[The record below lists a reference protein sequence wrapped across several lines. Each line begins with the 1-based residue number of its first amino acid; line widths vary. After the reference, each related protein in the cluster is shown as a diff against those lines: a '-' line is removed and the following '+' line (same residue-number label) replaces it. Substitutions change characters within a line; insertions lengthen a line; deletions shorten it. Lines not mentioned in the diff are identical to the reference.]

1 MCGSS
6 STTRMLSGFD
16 SPAGTGAASVRAA
29 RAPIGSS
36 SVNVAPA
43 PGRVSRVMRPPCS
56 FMMPW
61 QMESPSPVPSPSR
74 LVVKN
79 GSKTRAA
86 SSSVIPGPE
95 SVTLTAMLSPTR
107 RAVIQIRPD
116 GASLAIAWHALLIT
130 FTNTCLIW
138 FAFTSTSGSP
148 GSTSTV
154 ASTLCA
160 KLIAQQGES
169 RVQERPNR
177 LSGALP
183 LLAAREGEQVL
194 DDRRGPLGLL
204 ADDLKRLLERGR
216 DVARLGEEVAEAHD
230 GGQGRSEEH
239 TSELQSQSN
248 LVCRLLLE
256 KKKTNM
262 QLASEKSSSELEPQD
277 NISCRLT

>member
-1 MCGSS
+1 MWR
-6 STTRMLSGFD
+6 TRTPPSGRLFRGMAEGGAQLGQREWLVQVG
-16 SPAGTGAASVRAA
+16 PAERFEELERVAAHR
-29 RAPIGSS
+29 
-36 SVNVAPA
+36 VAGGEDDPFGHPRVLAGELGVHPA

-160 KLIAQQGES
+160 
-169 RVQERPNR
+169 
-177 LSGALP
+177 
-183 LLAAREGEQVL
+183 
-194 DDRRGPLGLL
+194 
-204 ADDLKRLLERGR
+204 
-216 DVARLGEEVAEAHD
+216 
-230 GGQGRSEEH
+230 
-239 TSELQSQSN
+239 
-248 LVCRLLLE
+248 
-256 KKKTNM
+256 
-262 QLASEKSSSELEPQD
+262 
-277 NISCRLT
+277 IS